1 MIRKA
6 KDDFQG
12 RTLAALPTL
21 LEKLAY
27 ICSLQTPEGKYEHWG
42 LSRVFG
48 EGPAQEA
55 IGAAHAETAAELT
68 RLPVREIYREML
80 SAMENPISAE
90 ALKPDSF
97 VLKAPVRDDGLL
109 SAHLQLIQNSVASL
123 LQQIRPD
130 GPAA

>member
-1 MIRKA
+1 
-6 KDDFQG
+6 
-12 RTLAALPTL
+12 LPTL

-42 LSRVFG
+42 LSRIFG

-55 IGAAHAETAAELT
+55 ISAAHAETAAELT

-90 ALKPDSF
+90 ALNPDSF

-123 LQQIRPD
+123 LQQIRPG